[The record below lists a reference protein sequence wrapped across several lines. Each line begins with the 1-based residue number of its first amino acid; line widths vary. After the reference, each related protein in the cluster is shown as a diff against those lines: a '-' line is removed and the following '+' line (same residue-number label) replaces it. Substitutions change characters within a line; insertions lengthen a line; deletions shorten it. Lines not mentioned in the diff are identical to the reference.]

1 MVEYMENKVLKPKI
15 RFKGFT
21 DTWEQR
27 KLGDISNSFSG
38 GTPLVGN
45 SEFYGGKI
53 PFIRS
58 GEIHGNTTEIYIT
71 DKGLN
76 SSSAKLVRKGDILY
90 ALYGATSGEVDISRI
105 DGAINQAI
113 LAIFPNKNY
122 NNIFITNY
130 LKKEKENIIST
141 YLQGGQ
147 GNLSGEI
154 VKNVN
159 IKLPNYE
166 EQKQIGKLFEQLDN
180 LITLHQSK
188 YDKLVNVKKA
198 LLEKMFPKDGKNVPE
213 IRFKGFTDTWEQH
226 KFSRLANVRRG
237 LTYSPIDISKNGVRV
252 LRSSNIQ
259 EDKFIYSEDDVFVN
273 KNAINI
279 DYVKNNDILITSA
292 NGSTRLVGKHAL
304 ISGLPSSSAVH
315 GGFMLLATANENPEF
330 LNASMSSSWYSK
342 FIELFVSGGNGAIG
356 NLSKSDLDEQEIL
369 VPSSEEQK
377 KLGQLFK
384 MIDNLITLHQ
394 HK

>member
-1 MVEYMENKVLKPKI
+1 MSSLFFVS
-15 RFKGFT
+15 
-21 DTWEQR
+21 WEQR

-180 LITLHQSK
+180 LITLHQQ
-188 YDKLVNVKKA
+188 
-198 LLEKMFPKDGKNVPE
+198 
-213 IRFKGFTDTWEQH
+213 I
-226 KFSRLANVRRG
+226 
-237 LTYSPIDISKNGVRV
+237 
-252 LRSSNIQ
+252 
-259 EDKFIYSEDDVFVN
+259 
-273 KNAINI
+273 IN
-279 DYVKNNDILITSA
+279 
-292 NGSTRLVGKHAL
+292 
-304 ISGLPSSSAVH
+304 
-315 GGFMLLATANENPEF
+315 
-330 LNASMSSSWYSK
+330 
-342 FIELFVSGGNGAIG
+342 
-356 NLSKSDLDEQEIL
+356 
-369 VPSSEEQK
+369 
-377 KLGQLFK
+377 
-384 MIDNLITLHQ
+384 
-394 HK
+394 

>member
-1 MVEYMENKVLKPKI
+1 MSENKKLAPKI

-21 DTWEQR
+21 DDWEQCKAKDLCSITTGKSNTQDQVQDGKYPFYIRSDVPVRSNRYLYDEEAVITIGDGNIGRVFHYVNGKFDLHQRCYKMADFKALTAKYFYYYFSTKFYERAMSMTAKATVDSVRLEMISDMEIKFPKSTIEQTNISELLTNLDNLITLHQRKHDKLVKIKSSLLGKMFPKNSSKIPEVRFKGFTDDWEQR

-122 NNIFITNY
+122 DNIFITNY

-154 VKNVN
+154 VKNVD

-180 LITLHQSK
+180 LITIHQRK
-188 YDKLVNVKKA
+188 LDKLQNIKKS
-198 LLEKMFPKDGKNVPE
+198 L
-213 IRFKGFTDTWEQH
+213 
-226 KFSRLANVRRG
+226 
-237 LTYSPIDISKNGVRV
+237 
-252 LRSSNIQ
+252 
-259 EDKFIYSEDDVFVN
+259 
-273 KNAINI
+273 
-279 DYVKNNDILITSA
+279 
-292 NGSTRLVGKHAL
+292 
-304 ISGLPSSSAVH
+304 
-315 GGFMLLATANENPEF
+315 
-330 LNASMSSSWYSK
+330 
-342 FIELFVSGGNGAIG
+342 
-356 NLSKSDLDEQEIL
+356 LDEMF
-369 VPSSEEQK
+369 V
-377 KLGQLFK
+377 
-384 MIDNLITLHQ
+384 
-394 HK
+394 